1 MTVKKEVHGA
11 RQGEGVSGKEA
22 LLHVR
27 QQEAQLHVAAGS
39 APTRHAEAEQ
49 PQHHQSQH
57 HHTHETRAQAAVH
70 QVSGR
75 SRSMSPKPIQIQ
87 QYAAVRHVGNA
98 RESLTSGASGT
109 SGTGGWHMTHRAPEN
124 VGERPHNVGD
134 GRAADPEAGDD
145 PALEESDR
153 KRRRM
158 WEQQGQYAASVPP
171 GAGGG
176 GAGGCNG
183 MAGFAAPFGDVKLG
197 SWPPDSDALA
207 NPMSA
212 LNPMNPLNPLA
223 ARSAAG
229 AAGNG
234 VMIQQ
239 LASMQQMLALHNML
253 TPHSMNWGRPGRGGK
268 MNNAVQRV
276 GPGADDD
283 AVDGIEKNKN
293 CHFCEHAP
301 KRCAIFACL
310 DPVCDQMFCENCMK
324 RHLGRPTSF
333 KGQQDASAA
342 NWRCPICIKVCCCTQ
357 QICNMKHLHCKR
369 YRRRIK
375 QSSKRVGPGG
385 AQDGRYLGASDHA
398 SSATAGAGPERGDSA
413 VASALALPRAYV
425 LLKPEADK
433 GEGVE
438 SGSGDEDAPGWQQQ
452 GDHAGEQHNGEQP
465 HDPHTDHL
473 HQQLPVASRKM
484 RDQHFSRL
492 VNGSGTSNPAAH
504 WQEDG
509 EEDGPAQVAARLLGR
524 QDSRL
529 AREASSASC
538 SIDARA
544 AKVFLPDSG
553 GEIAR
558 LMGTGALLRRPSESI
573 SGAPGLTSLATGSLS
588 TTALATPSGLS
599 VKNTPN
605 LTHSNPLTPHQVS
618 PPCLPQC
625 PACSCGC
632 WKRAC

>member
-1 MTVKKEVHGA
+1 ML
-11 RQGEGVSGKEA
+11 S
-22 LLHVR
+22 
-27 QQEAQLHVAAGS
+27 QQEEE
-39 APTRHAEAEQ
+39 EAEIFEF
-49 PQHHQSQH
+49 PCEL
-57 HHTHETRAQAAVH
+57 T
-70 QVSGR
+70 
-75 SRSMSPKPIQIQ
+75 RSMFLAKWGCIRD
-87 QYAAVRHVGNA
+87 AEV
-98 RESLTSGASGT
+98 
-109 SGTGGWHMTHRAPEN
+109 
-124 VGERPHNVGD
+124 
-134 GRAADPEAGDD
+134 DPEIEAM
-145 PALEESDR
+145 EEIAQS
-153 KRRRM
+153 
-158 WEQQGQYAASVPP
+158 G
-171 GAGGG
+171 
-176 GAGGCNG
+176 
-183 MAGFAAPFGDVKLG
+183 L
-197 SWPPDSDALA
+197 
-207 NPMSA
+207 
-212 LNPMNPLNPLA
+212 

-234 VMIQQ
+234 VMMQQ
-239 LASMQQMLALHNML
+239 LASMQQMLALHSML

-268 MNNAVQRV
+268 MNMAVQRV
-276 GPGADDD
+276 APGADDD

-301 KRCAIFACL
+301 KRCAVFACL

-333 KGQQDASAA
+333 KGQPDASAA
-342 NWRCPICIKVCCCTQ
+342 NWRCPICTKVCCCTQ
-357 QICNMKHLHCKR
+357 QICNKKHLHCKR

-385 AQDGRYLGASDHA
+385 GCYLGASEFA
-398 SSATAGAGPERGDSA
+398 SSATAGAGPQRGDSA
-413 VASALALPRAYV
+413 VAPALASALALPRAYV

-433 GEGVE
+433 GEGGE
-438 SGSGDEDAPGWQQQ
+438 LGSGDGDAPSWQQQ
-452 GDHAGEQHNGEQP
+452 GDHAGEQHNGEQH

-473 HQQLPVASRKM
+473 HQQLLVASRKM